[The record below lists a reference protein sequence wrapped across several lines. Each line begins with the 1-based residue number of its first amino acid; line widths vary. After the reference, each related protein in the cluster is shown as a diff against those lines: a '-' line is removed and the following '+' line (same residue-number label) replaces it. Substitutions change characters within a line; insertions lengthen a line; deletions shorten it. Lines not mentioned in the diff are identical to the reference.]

1 MKSFSEYIKEAV
13 DFRLG
18 GSQLK
23 GLNQDKCQFGLK
35 YIRHF
40 QDKKGAEGLIALL
53 NEIEDWTDITSKELA
68 EIKKYSLNTDMLD
81 YMEFSDH
88 DFCRIFNYT
97 SEKEKMEKLLTS
109 EKCKLYDSEPVIMKG
124 DIVFPSSN
132 SDVKGK
138 DCTFYVRVLV
148 DGNNEIIALIG
159 QYDVMQTEK

>member
-1 MKSFSEYIKEAV
+1 MKTFEEYIKEAV

-18 GSQLK
+18 GSSNK
-23 GLNQDKCQFGLK
+23 GLNQDKCQFGLR

-40 QDKKGAEGLIALL
+40 QDKKGADGFIALL

-68 EIKKYSLNTDMLD
+68 AMKKCNSNINMLD
-81 YMEFSDH
+81 YMELSDH

-109 EKCKLYDSEPVIMKG
+109 EKCKLYDSKPVIMRG

-148 DGNNEIIALIG
+148 DSDNEIVALIG
-159 QYDVMQTEK
+159 KYDYDDM